1 MITSLIKD
9 QNMVTIKNIEE
20 NDFEE
25 LVALFLE
32 FATFQNQPEKMKNSV
47 EKMISE
53 KDFLHGFTAR
63 DEDDKII
70 GYATFFFA
78 YYTWV
83 GKSLYMDDLY
93 IKEQY
98 RGKGIGTLLINTV
111 IKHAEKE
118 KCDRLRWQVSEWNK
132 PAISFYKSLGAK
144 LNQQLAQTIHLQR
157 LSLDQIFPFLK
168 TVQIK

>member
-63 DEDDKII
+63 NEDDRII

-98 RGKGIGTLLINTV
+98 RGKGIGTLLINAV

-144 LNQQLAQTIHLQR
+144 IDETEKNCDI
-157 LSLDQIFPFLK
+157 IF
-168 TVQIK
+168 

>member
-53 KDFLHGFTAR
+53 KEFLHGFTAR
-63 DEDDKII
+63 DEDDRII

-144 LNQQLAQTIHLQR
+144 IDETEKNCDI
-157 LSLDQIFPFLK
+157 IF
-168 TVQIK
+168 

>member
-9 QNMVTIKNIEE
+9 QIMVTIKNIEE

-63 DEDDKII
+63 DEDDRII

-132 PAISFYKSLGAK
+132 PAISFYKSLAAK
-144 LNQQLAQTIHLQR
+144 IDETEKNCDI
-157 LSLDQIFPFLK
+157 IF
-168 TVQIK
+168 

>member
-1 MITSLIKD
+1 
-9 QNMVTIKNIEE
+9 MVTIKNIEE

-32 FATFQNQPEKMKNSV
+32 FATFQNQSEKMKNSV

-63 DEDDKII
+63 DEDDRII

-144 LNQQLAQTIHLQR
+144 IDETEKNCDI
-157 LSLDQIFPFLK
+157 IF
-168 TVQIK
+168 

>member
-1 MITSLIKD
+1 MI
-9 QNMVTIKNIEE
+9 TIKNIEE

-32 FATFQNQPEKMKNSV
+32 FATFQNQSEKMKNSV

-63 DEDDKII
+63 DEDDRII

-144 LNQQLAQTIHLQR
+144 IDETEKNCDI
-157 LSLDQIFPFLK
+157 IF
-168 TVQIK
+168 

>member
-1 MITSLIKD
+1 
-9 QNMVTIKNIEE
+9 MVTIKNIEE

-63 DEDDKII
+63 DEDDRII

-98 RGKGIGTLLINTV
+98 RGKGIGTLLINAV

-144 LNQQLAQTIHLQR
+144 IDETEKNCDI
-157 LSLDQIFPFLK
+157 IF
-168 TVQIK
+168 

>member
-1 MITSLIKD
+1 
-9 QNMVTIKNIEE
+9 MVTIKNIEE

-63 DEDDKII
+63 DEDDRII

-132 PAISFYKSLGAK
+132 PAISFYKSLGANIDETEK
-144 LNQQLAQTIHLQR
+144 NCDI
-157 LSLDQIFPFLK
+157 IF
-168 TVQIK
+168 

>member
-1 MITSLIKD
+1 MITIKH
-9 QNMVTIKNIEE
+9 IEE
-20 NDFEE
+20 NDFEA
-25 LVALFLE
+25 LAALFLE
-32 FATFQNQPEKMKNSV
+32 FATFQKQPEKMKNSV
-47 EKMISE
+47 EKMKSE

-63 DEDDKII
+63 DENGSII

-93 IKEQY
+93 IKEKY
-98 RGKGIGTLLINTV
+98 RGKGIGSLLINAV

-144 LNQQLAQTIHLQR
+144 IDETERNCDIV
-157 LSLDQIFPFLK
+157 F
-168 TVQIK
+168 

>member
-63 DEDDKII
+63 DEDDRII

-98 RGKGIGTLLINTV
+98 RGKGIGTLLINAV

-144 LNQQLAQTIHLQR
+144 IDETEKNCDIV
-157 LSLDQIFPFLK
+157 F
-168 TVQIK
+168 

>member
-1 MITSLIKD
+1 
-9 QNMVTIKNIEE
+9 MVTIKNIEE

-63 DEDDKII
+63 DGDDRII

-83 GKSLYMDDLY
+83 GK
-93 IKEQY
+93 I
-98 RGKGIGTLLINTV
+98 LI
-111 IKHAEKE
+111 
-118 KCDRLRWQVSEWNK
+118 
-132 PAISFYKSLGAK
+132 YG
-144 LNQQLAQTIHLQR
+144 
-157 LSLDQIFPFLK
+157 
-168 TVQIK
+168 

>member
-32 FATFQNQPEKMKNSV
+32 FATFLNQPEKMKNSV

-63 DEDDKII
+63 DEDDRII

-144 LNQQLAQTIHLQR
+144 IDETEKNCDI
-157 LSLDQIFPFLK
+157 IF
-168 TVQIK
+168 

>member
-1 MITSLIKD
+1 
-9 QNMVTIKNIEE
+9 MVTIKNIEE

-53 KDFLHGFTAR
+53 KDFLHGFRAR
-63 DEDDKII
+63 DEDDRII

-144 LNQQLAQTIHLQR
+144 IDETEKNCDI
-157 LSLDQIFPFLK
+157 IF
-168 TVQIK
+168 

>member
-9 QNMVTIKNIEE
+9 QIMVTIKNIEE

-63 DEDDKII
+63 DEDDRII

-132 PAISFYKSLGAK
+132 PAISFYKTLGAK
-144 LNQQLAQTIHLQR
+144 IDETERNCDIV
-157 LSLDQIFPFLK
+157 F
-168 TVQIK
+168 

>member
-9 QNMVTIKNIEE
+9 QIMVTIKNIEE

-63 DEDDKII
+63 DEDDRII

-144 LNQQLAQTIHLQR
+144 IDETEKNCDI
-157 LSLDQIFPFLK
+157 IF
-168 TVQIK
+168 

>member
-63 DEDDKII
+63 NEDDRII

-144 LNQQLAQTIHLQR
+144 IDETEKNCDI
-157 LSLDQIFPFLK
+157 IF
-168 TVQIK
+168 

>member
-1 MITSLIKD
+1 MITIKH
-9 QNMVTIKNIEE
+9 IEE

-63 DEDDKII
+63 DEDDRII

-144 LNQQLAQTIHLQR
+144 IDETEKNCDI
-157 LSLDQIFPFLK
+157 IF
-168 TVQIK
+168 

>member
-9 QNMVTIKNIEE
+9 QIMVTIKNIEE

-144 LNQQLAQTIHLQR
+144 IDETEKNCDI
-157 LSLDQIFPFLK
+157 IF
-168 TVQIK
+168 

>member
-9 QNMVTIKNIEE
+9 QNMVTIKKIEE

-63 DEDDKII
+63 DEDDRII

-144 LNQQLAQTIHLQR
+144 IDETEKNCDI
-157 LSLDQIFPFLK
+157 IF
-168 TVQIK
+168 

>member
-1 MITSLIKD
+1 
-9 QNMVTIKNIEE
+9 MVTIKKIEE

-63 DEDDKII
+63 DEDDRII

-144 LNQQLAQTIHLQR
+144 IDETEKNCDI
-157 LSLDQIFPFLK
+157 IF
-168 TVQIK
+168 

>member
-144 LNQQLAQTIHLQR
+144 IDETEKNCDI
-157 LSLDQIFPFLK
+157 IF
-168 TVQIK
+168 

>member
-63 DEDDKII
+63 DEDDRII

-98 RGKGIGTLLINTV
+98 RGKGIGTLLINAV

-144 LNQQLAQTIHLQR
+144 IDETEKNCDI
-157 LSLDQIFPFLK
+157 IF
-168 TVQIK
+168 

>member
-1 MITSLIKD
+1 
-9 QNMVTIKNIEE
+9 MVTIKKIEE

-32 FATFQNQPEKMKNSV
+32 FATFQKQPEKMKNSV

-63 DEDDKII
+63 DEDDRII

-144 LNQQLAQTIHLQR
+144 IDETEKNCDI
-157 LSLDQIFPFLK
+157 IF
-168 TVQIK
+168 

>member
-1 MITSLIKD
+1 MNPVFFNY
-9 QNMVTIKNIEE
+9 QH
-20 NDFEE
+20 F
-25 LVALFLE
+25 
-32 FATFQNQPEKMKNSV
+32 
-47 EKMISE
+47 
-53 KDFLHGFTAR
+53 R
-63 DEDDKII
+63 

-98 RGKGIGTLLINTV
+98 RGKGIGTLLINAV

-144 LNQQLAQTIHLQR
+144 IDETEKNCDI
-157 LSLDQIFPFLK
+157 IF
-168 TVQIK
+168 

>member
-63 DEDDKII
+63 DEDDRII

-144 LNQQLAQTIHLQR
+144 IDETEKNCDI
-157 LSLDQIFPFLK
+157 IF
-168 TVQIK
+168 

>member
-1 MITSLIKD
+1 MITIKH
-9 QNMVTIKNIEE
+9 IEE
-20 NDFEE
+20 NDFEA
-25 LVALFLE
+25 LAALFLE

-144 LNQQLAQTIHLQR
+144 IDETEKNCDI
-157 LSLDQIFPFLK
+157 IF
-168 TVQIK
+168 

>member
-63 DEDDKII
+63 NEDDRII

-98 RGKGIGTLLINTV
+98 RGKGIGTLLINAV

-132 PAISFYKSLGAK
+132 PAISFYKTLGAK
-144 LNQQLAQTIHLQR
+144 IDETEKNCDIV
-157 LSLDQIFPFLK
+157 F
-168 TVQIK
+168 

>member
-1 MITSLIKD
+1 
-9 QNMVTIKNIEE
+9 MVTIKNIEE

-63 DEDDKII
+63 DEDDRII
-70 GYATFFFA
+70 GYTTFFFA

-93 IKEQY
+93 IKEKY
-98 RGKGIGTLLINTV
+98 RGKGIGSLLINAV

-144 LNQQLAQTIHLQR
+144 IDETERNCDIV
-157 LSLDQIFPFLK
+157 F
-168 TVQIK
+168 

>member
-9 QNMVTIKNIEE
+9 QNMVTIKKIEE

-144 LNQQLAQTIHLQR
+144 IDETEKNCDI
-157 LSLDQIFPFLK
+157 IF
-168 TVQIK
+168 

>member
-1 MITSLIKD
+1 
-9 QNMVTIKNIEE
+9 MVTIKNIEE

-53 KDFLHGFTAR
+53 KGFLHGFTAR
-63 DEDDKII
+63 DEDDRII

-144 LNQQLAQTIHLQR
+144 IDETEKNCDI
-157 LSLDQIFPFLK
+157 IF
-168 TVQIK
+168 

>member
-53 KDFLHGFTAR
+53 KDFFHGFTAR
-63 DEDDKII
+63 DEDDRII

-144 LNQQLAQTIHLQR
+144 IDETEKNCDI
-157 LSLDQIFPFLK
+157 IF
-168 TVQIK
+168 

>member
-1 MITSLIKD
+1 
-9 QNMVTIKNIEE
+9 MVTIKKIEE

-32 FATFQNQPEKMKNSV
+32 FATFQHQPEKMKNSV

-63 DEDDKII
+63 DEDDRII

-144 LNQQLAQTIHLQR
+144 IDETEKNCDI
-157 LSLDQIFPFLK
+157 IF
-168 TVQIK
+168 

>member
-1 MITSLIKD
+1 MITIKH
-9 QNMVTIKNIEE
+9 IEE

-53 KDFLHGFTAR
+53 KEFLHGFTAR
-63 DEDDKII
+63 DENDRII

-144 LNQQLAQTIHLQR
+144 IDETEKNCDI
-157 LSLDQIFPFLK
+157 IF
-168 TVQIK
+168 

>member
-1 MITSLIKD
+1 MITIKH
-9 QNMVTIKNIEE
+9 IEE

-63 DEDDKII
+63 DEDNSII

-93 IKEQY
+93 IKEKY
-98 RGKGIGTLLINTV
+98 RGKGIGSLLINAV

-132 PAISFYKSLGAK
+132 PAISFYKNLGAEIDETEK
-144 LNQQLAQTIHLQR
+144 NCDIT
-157 LSLDQIFPFLK
+157 F
-168 TVQIK
+168 

>member
-32 FATFQNQPEKMKNSV
+32 FATFQNQPEKMKNSL

-144 LNQQLAQTIHLQR
+144 IDETEKNCDI
-157 LSLDQIFPFLK
+157 IF
-168 TVQIK
+168 